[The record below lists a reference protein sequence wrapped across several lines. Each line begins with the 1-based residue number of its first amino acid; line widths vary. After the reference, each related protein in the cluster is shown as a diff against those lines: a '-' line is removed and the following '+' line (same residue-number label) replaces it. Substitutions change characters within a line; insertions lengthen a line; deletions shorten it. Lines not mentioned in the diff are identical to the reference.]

1 MKIRLSIFGYIYV
14 VVFWV
19 AMYIKAFSVDDNEAQ
34 AYTLI
39 YLGVTVLLVAFFM
52 LLDRKNLFRHSL
64 GVKSGLLWVLFDF
77 LVFAIVIVAFLG
89 KNLSQG
95 LDLIEWIGVLLG
107 YFIVLKLSRVAFQYL
122 VR

>member
-14 VVFWV
+14 LVFWV
-19 AMYIKAFSVDDNEAQ
+19 AMYIKAFRVGDDEAQ

-39 YLGVTVLLVAFFM
+39 YLSVTVLLVVFFM
-52 LLDRKNLFRHSL
+52 LLDRNNLFCQSIT
-64 GVKSGLLWVLFDF
+64 VKSGLLWALFDF

>member
-52 LLDRKNLFRHSL
+52 LLDRKNLFRHSI
-64 GVKSGLLWVLFDF
+64 GVKSGLLWALFDF
-77 LVFAIVIVAFLG
+77 LIFWFL
-89 KNLSQG
+89 L
-95 LDLIEWIGVLLG
+95 
-107 YFIVLKLSRVAFQYL
+107 
-122 VR
+122 